1 MPDLPL
7 PTQSVRLSTAG
18 FDRLYRL
25 VRDDRDLAK
34 TIAKAVEK
42 DPRSALH
49 QMFRLTKNQ
58 KLAIDNTSDE
68 ELRRRASTLIRALRS
83 DEHVPLRFDPGLKRP
98 PGGRIDTC
106 GCALDVPGDRH
117 K

>member
-7 PTQSVRLSTAG
+7 PVQSVRLSTAG

-25 VRDDRDLAK
+25 VREDRGLAR
-34 TIAKAVEK
+34 AVARAVEI

-49 QMFRLTKNQ
+49 QAFRLTKNQ

-68 ELRRRASTLIRALRS
+68 ELRRRASRLIRALDS
-83 DEHVPLRFDPGLKRP
+83 DEGVALRFDPGPKGP
-98 PGGRIDTC
+98 PAGRIATC
-106 GCALDVPGDRH
+106 GCGFDPPDLH

>member
-7 PTQSVRLSTAG
+7 PAQSVRLSTAG

-25 VRDDRDLAK
+25 MRVDRDLAR
-34 TIAKAVEK
+34 AVARAVEQ

-49 QMFRLTKNQ
+49 QAFRLTKNQ

-68 ELRRRASTLIRALRS
+68 DLRRRASWLIRALDS
-83 DEHVPLRFDPGLKRP
+83 DERVAVRFYPGPRP
-98 PGGRIDTC
+98 PSGTIATC
-106 GCALDVPGDRH
+106 GCVFDPEPERNR
-117 K
+117 